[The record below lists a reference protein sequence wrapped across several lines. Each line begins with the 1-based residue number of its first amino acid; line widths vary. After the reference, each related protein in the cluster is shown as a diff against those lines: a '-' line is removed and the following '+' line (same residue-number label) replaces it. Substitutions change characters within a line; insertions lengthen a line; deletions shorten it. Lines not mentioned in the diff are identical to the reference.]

1 MVDGWANMIRRI
13 KGIYQRVIHIDQPL
27 PLPDGA
33 HVNVTVISTERSRDE
48 MQEMAEISW
57 DALAQ
62 PVSDCA
68 IDTGITDFARSH
80 DRYLYGSDSLRRD

>member
-1 MVDGWANMIRRI
+1 MTKRM
-13 KGIYQRVIHIDQPL
+13 KGIYQRGVIHLDEPL

-33 HVNVTVISTERSRDE
+33 QVDVMFVATERARDDLQGTGE
-48 MQEMAEISW
+48 SSW

-62 PVSDCA
+62 LLSDCA
-68 IDTGITDFARSH
+68 IDTGIPDFARSH